1 MSYIFRRALLA
12 SHPLRPVQCT
22 RIVAPVVMQ
31 PIASPARRNY
41 AAHQAE
47 ESYDAFNERYLSDL
61 ICPFLAFDGSYSI
74 AFGAY
79 ADGRYEKF
87 FYGANDKFEVQRGLN
102 NVFAYDLVPS
112 VKVCEAALRACRR
125 GNAQ

>member
-1 MSYIFRRALLA
+1 
-12 SHPLRPVQCT
+12 
-22 RIVAPVVMQ
+22 MQ
-31 PIASPARRNY
+31 PIVSPARRNY

-47 ESYDAFNERYLSDL
+47 ESYDAFNERYLSAL
-61 ICPFLAFDGSYSI
+61 VCRFLCRWIVVNWAR
-74 AFGAY
+74 

-125 GNAQ
+125 GNPR